1 MFATRVPLLRS
12 VRAASP
18 CAWGRPCLEGL
29 AQQQRSRRLSLAS
42 EEAGESGPQLLL
54 VVAQSCLDR
63 EPSAVQQMFLKSQ
76 HQVVTFG
83 RTPRQSQ
90 QTTTP
95 TFTDKSVP
103 VYSPDPGFLIYCI
116 EAASGDV
123 GNSILV
129 SSDLPDLK
137 MSKRAGVPSIAIARS
152 PDEVVV
158 LSAAHPDLV
167 VDSCAAIADAVV
179 KLKDSS
185 TY

>member
-1 MFATRVPLLRS
+1 MFATRLPLLRS
-12 VRAASP
+12 VCP
-18 CAWGRPCLEGL
+18 CARRRPCLEGM

-63 EPSAVQQMFLKSQ
+63 EPSAVQQMLLKSQ

-83 RTPRQSQ
+83 RTPTPRQSQ
-90 QTTTP
+90 QTTT

-152 PDEVVV
+152 PDEVAA
-158 LSAAHPDLV
+158 LSAAHPDLI

>member
-90 QTTTP
+90 QTMP